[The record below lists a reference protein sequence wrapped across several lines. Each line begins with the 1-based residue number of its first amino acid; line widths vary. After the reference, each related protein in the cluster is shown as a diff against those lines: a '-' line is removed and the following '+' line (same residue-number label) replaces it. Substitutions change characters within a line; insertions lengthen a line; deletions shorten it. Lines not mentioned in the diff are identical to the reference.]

1 MGWWNKMVRSS
12 KDKPVNCFNCSAKV
26 KASEAFNVKF
36 NTADGLHT
44 LKACPAC
51 ADDVNDVLKAIEEA
65 RNDNA

>member
-1 MGWWNKMVRSS
+1 MVRSS
-12 KDKPVNCFNCSAKV
+12 KDKPVNCFNCDAKV

-44 LKACPAC
+44 IKACPTC
-51 ADDVNDVLKAIEEA
+51 AEEVNETLKAIEEA